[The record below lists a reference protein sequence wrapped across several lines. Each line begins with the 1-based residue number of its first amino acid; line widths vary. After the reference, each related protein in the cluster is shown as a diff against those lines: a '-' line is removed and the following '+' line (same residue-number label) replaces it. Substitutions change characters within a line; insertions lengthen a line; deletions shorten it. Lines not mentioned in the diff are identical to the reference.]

1 MNAEQAKKAIKTAL
15 GGIGFVDNPE
25 ELEEVIKFIDQQEK
39 ELNRAHRD
47 AQDNEDRARCW

>member
-1 MNAEQAKKAIKTAL
+1 
-15 GGIGFVDNPE
+15 VDNPE